1 MEHRIK
7 GWFKFILGKQK
18 QIDHELSVLK
28 RVVHILPGDPS
39 VVEGPLPSLEGDFD
53 ELDEYVEKDAFSI

>member
-1 MEHRIK
+1 MEHGIK

-18 QIDHELSVLK
+18 QIDHDLSVLK

-53 ELDEYVEKDAFSI
+53 KLD